1 MIPRQHKQ
9 EQLSKA
15 YINAVVAHAG
25 HTFSEPQDDYGV
37 DGSMHKIASSA
48 NGRRYDSGIVIDV
61 QLKATTDWTLQ
72 DDFVVYDVEA
82 KTFNDLA
89 IRFQEDRATEMIL
102 AVLCL
107 PQDENEWLSITNEQL
122 ILKKCCYWCKI
133 SDQSTNNTSSKRIK
147 IPKDNLFSPEAVIEL
162 LEKVAKGEKI

>member
-1 MIPRQHKQ
+1 MIPREHKQ

-25 HTFSEPQDDYGV
+25 HTFSAPQLDYGV
-37 DGSMHKIASSA
+37 DGSMHKIASA

-61 QLKATTDWTLQ
+61 QLKATTRWILQ
-72 DDFVVYDVEA
+72 DNFVLYDVEA
-82 KTFNDLA
+82 QTFNDLA
-89 IRFQEDRATEMIL
+89 NRFQEERATEMIL

-107 PQDENEWLSITNEQL
+107 PQDENDWLSITEEQL

-133 SDQSTNNTSSKRIK
+133 TDQPTDNTASKRIK
-147 IPKDNLFSPEAVIEL
+147 IPKGNLLSPEAVIEL
-162 LEKVAKGEKI
+162 LEKVAQGEEI